1 MKIESCQ
8 SKIAQ
13 DISWFRQNY
22 IILYPFVFFP
32 VSKRKQLCK
41 KVTNK
46 GKKAMEIKN
55 ERKTLQMF
63 SKIIYSNLN
72 VYQNVYNIYILV
84 NKDKTIVILNGSNL
98 KI

>member
-1 MKIESCQ
+1 MVSAKLY
-8 SKIAQ
+8 
-13 DISWFRQNY
+13 Y
-22 IILYPFVFFP
+22 IISFCFFLGIL
-32 VSKRKQLCK
+32 KRKQLCK

-72 VYQNVYNIYILV
+72 VYQNVYYM
-84 NKDKTIVILNGSNL
+84 
-98 KI
+98 